1 MSVNLTSVLK
11 ANGLSMKQAAEIC
24 GVDKSLI
31 VKVVG
36 QNYHN
41 WQQKEKELIS
51 AIQDAGYHKTG
62 DDLLTINTDVLVKTS
77 NVSRFFDLADDLA
90 NPDSSLSSSLGM
102 AIGTAERGKT
112 HAAKHYC
119 RRNENAV
126 YTLYVDGFSRV
137 QLLRN
142 ICAELVGS
150 RPYSFG
156 ACVSIIQEVSRVN
169 RRLII
174 IDEAD
179 KCPLSILEM
188 LRGLNESCEIPI
200 LLVGEEAL
208 KGKVDAVPR
217 LRSRIRKPICVFES
231 LSISDVSVY
240 YSAAAGLSLD
250 QPIIENLYRRARGGF
265 RTLTNDSLALAKIA
279 RSSGLNTITPAML
292 DQLA

>member
-77 NVSRFFDLADDLA
+77 NVSRFFYLADDLA

-119 RRNENAV
+119 RRNDKAV

-156 ACVSIIQEVSRVN
+156 ACVSIIQEVSKVN

-231 LSISDVSVY
+231 LTISDVSVY
-240 YSAAAGLSLD
+240 YSSAAGLSLD